1 MQKSKLKIC
10 RAIGERVYLKCEKL
24 PTLMPIVRKK
34 GRRRKNVSE
43 FKTQLKEK
51 QKLKFSYGLRE
62 KQLKHDFKKNP
73 KKLMETLER
82 RLDNVIYRLGLA
94 GSRNIARQIIS
105 HGHVFVNNKRVD
117 ISSYKVKINDEIKM
131 DNAGAELKEI
141 LKKFEPLPWLSLNK
155 EKLEGK
161 IVGLPNISELERAHN
176 VQLVTEFY
184 SK

>member
-1 MQKSKLKIC
+1 
-10 RAIGERVYLKCEKL
+10 
-24 PTLMPIVRKK
+24 
-34 GRRRKNVSE
+34 
-43 FKTQLKEK
+43 
-51 QKLKFSYGLRE
+51 
-62 KQLKHDFKKNP
+62 
-73 KKLMETLER
+73 
-82 RLDNVIYRLGLA
+82 
-94 GSRNIARQIIS
+94 
-105 HGHVFVNNKRVD
+105 
-117 ISSYKVKINDEIKM
+117 M